1 MNCTINDKGTC
12 LVCGDDDWSF
22 FVDIK
27 PHDRKGKSTHEKI
40 TICNA
45 CINHAH
51 LVLSNNK
58 KCPICK
64 NIGFETTM
72 YEQEGGYCWKCKTW
86 VVNQSS
92 AKDIY
97 KIREYE
103 HLLIQFHRN
112 GKPTYTWQEWVSKMQ
127 GELE

>member
-1 MNCTINDKGTC
+1 MNCEINDKGIC
-12 LVCGDDDWSF
+12 KFCGNDDWSLF
-22 FVDIK
+22 LDVK
-27 PHDRKGKSTHEKI
+27 AHDAKGILTNESM
-40 TICNA
+40 TICKF
-45 CINHAH
+45 CINDAYRK
-51 LVLSNNK
+51 LSNNK